1 MSLRQHRRRGTA
13 ATALAAALSLAL
25 LGCTSGHTASGQA
38 SAGQTTP
45 RHAASSGAKQ
55 AAQAQPNP
63 AGPAGFA
70 WFRPGAAPA
79 AWLRASLPGQHATL
93 FYPNSLRPMPG
104 DHGTV
109 TVGRDSRSGAVLV
122 YLNVT
127 PRQGDETLQD
137 WPGFRLAHLRDDG
150 TTWVH
155 LDDVSPSLYFRG
167 GQGRCVIDNYTTKIH
182 SNHYQEIACFVQG
195 THAASVLV
203 AATSTGT
210 WRAYQPLLD
219 QVVSSY
225 QAG

>member
-1 MSLRQHRRRGTA
+1 MSAWQHRRRGA
-13 ATALAAALSLAL
+13 AAAALAAALTAA
-25 LGCTSGHTASGQA
+25 GCTSGHAVTSGHASTGDRA
-38 SAGQTTP
+38 FT
-45 RHAASSGAKQ
+45 
-55 AAQAQPNP
+55 
-63 AGPAGFA
+63 
-70 WFRPGAAPA
+70 WFRPGSPPA
-79 AWLRASLPGQHATL
+79 AWLRARLPGQHATL
-93 FYPNSLRPMPG
+93 SYPNSLRPMHG

-127 PRQGDETLQD
+127 PRQGDETLRD
-137 WPGFRLAHLRDDG
+137 WPRFRLDHLRGDG
-150 TTWVH
+150 ETAVH
-155 LDDVSPSLYFRG
+155 VDGVSPALAFRG
-167 GQGRCVIDNYTTKIH
+167 GRGRCVIDSYITKIH
-182 SNHYQEIACFVQG
+182 GNHYQEIACFVQG

>member
-1 MSLRQHRRRGTA
+1 MSLRQHRRRGSA
-13 ATALAAALSLAL
+13 AAALAAALSLVL
-25 LGCTSGHTASGQA
+25 LGCTSGHSSSGHASLGQA
-38 SAGQTTP
+38 SPGQTAP
-45 RHAASSGAKQ
+45 GHA
-55 AAQAQPNP
+55 P
-63 AGPAGFA
+63 AGPAGFT
-70 WFRPGAAPA
+70 WFRPGSPPA
-79 AWLRASLPGQHATL
+79 AWLRASLPGQRAAL

-109 TVGRDSRSGAVLV
+109 TVGRNSRSGTVLV

-127 PRQGDETLQD
+127 PRQGDETLRD

-150 TTWVH
+150 TTGVH
-155 LDDVSPSLYFRG
+155 LDSVSPSLHFHG
-167 GQGRCVIDNYTTKIH
+167 GQGRCVIDTYTTKIH

-219 QVVSSY
+219 RVVSTY

>member
-1 MSLRQHRRRGTA
+1 M
-13 ATALAAALSLAL
+13 AAALSLAL
-25 LGCTSGHTASGQA
+25 LGCTSGHATSGHAPPDQ
-38 SAGQTTP
+38 
-45 RHAASSGAKQ
+45 AASSQAAPGHVARGSGKQ
-55 AAQAQPNP
+55 AAQTQPNP

-93 FYPNSLRPMPG
+93 FYPGSLRPMPG

-127 PRQGDETLQD
+127 PRQGDETLRD

-150 TTWVH
+150 TTGVH
-155 LDDVSPSLYFRG
+155 LDSVSPPLPFHG
-167 GQGRCVIDNYTTKIH
+167 GRGRCVIDTYTTKIH
-182 SNHYQEIACFVQG
+182 SNRYQEIACFVQG

-210 WRAYQPLLD
+210 WRVYQPLLD

>member
-1 MSLRQHRRRGTA
+1 MSLRQHRRGGIA
-13 ATALAAALSLAL
+13 AAALAAGLSLVL
-25 LGCTSGHTASGQA
+25 LGCTSGHASSSPASSGQA
-38 SAGQTTP
+38 AP
-45 RHAASSGAKQ
+45 RHA
-55 AAQAQPNP
+55 
-63 AGPAGFA
+63 AGPAGFT
-70 WFRPGAAPA
+70 WFRPGSPPA
-79 AWLRASLPGQHATL
+79 AWLRAGLPGQHAAL

-109 TVGRDSRSGAVLV
+109 TVGRNSRSGTVLV

-127 PRQGDETLQD
+127 PRQGDETLRD

-150 TTWVH
+150 TTGVH
-155 LDDVSPSLYFRG
+155 LDSVSPSLRFHG
-167 GQGRCVIDNYTTKIH
+167 GQGRCVIDTYTTKIH

-195 THAASVLV
+195 AHAASVLV
-203 AATSTGT
+203 AATTTGT

>member
-1 MSLRQHRRRGTA
+1 MSLRQHRRRGSA
-13 ATALAAALSLAL
+13 AAALAAALCLVL
-25 LGCTSGHTASGQA
+25 LGCTSGH
-38 SAGQTTP
+38 
-45 RHAASSGAKQ
+45 ASSGRANQ
-55 AAQAQPNP
+55 AAQATP

-70 WFRPGAAPA
+70 WFRPGSPPA
-79 AWLRASLPGQHATL
+79 AWLRAGLPGQHAAL

-109 TVGRDSRSGAVLV
+109 TVGRNSRSGTVLV

-127 PRQGDETLQD
+127 PRQGDETLRD
-137 WPGFRLAHLRDDG
+137 WPGFRLAHLRNDG
-150 TTWVH
+150 TTGVH
-155 LDDVSPSLYFRG
+155 LDSVSPSLHFHG
-167 GQGRCVIDNYTTKIH
+167 GQGRCVIDTYTTKIH